1 MFEENITD
9 YINKITGKIEDIQT
23 FGNIIKLID
32 ESKIKEEKQ
41 KDYFRILKDKYK
53 LVVKVDIKSIKGDN
67 ELEKEI
73 KIIAEFVSK
82 VFLFDK
88 NTGFLKEEIKQLG
101 DKIKSSIYIELIT
114 AYKDKKYEE
123 QKNCIYDI

>member
-23 FGNIIKLID
+23 FRNIIKLID

-53 LVVKVDIKSIKGDN
+53 LEVKVDIKSIKGDN
-67 ELEKEI
+67 ELEKAI